1 MSTQSN
7 VIPES
12 SLRSQGIAAMAI
24 PAARLMYWSVR
35 RELWENRAIYV
46 APVAVA
52 CVFLFGFSIS
62 ILHLLVEM
70 HAAPWLDAMQQREL
84 FGQPYEFAEDLIMA
98 AALIVG
104 LFYSVDAL
112 YGERRDRSILF
123 WKSLPVSDLT
133 TVLSKAAIPI
143 VILPLLAFAIT
154 VLTQW
159 IMLLISSAVLAGKRS
174 KRIDPLVAGGDLPPL
189 AHAALPFPL
198 HSRALAIANL
208 CLALADFRLGT
219 ARTDSLGCVAAAD
232 HRHRGESCLQHHL
245 FRFVDWQP
253 LHWRLRR
260 HRDHGTWQAN
270 GSHHALWTA
279 PFPDQ
284 SGFVDWPGDHRG
296 LSRCSHSH
304 APLSRSHL
312 IRTPASFHLDDL
324 IQSQGGPMES
334 LVSVN
339 CSQPAHL
346 QFPLADGFDLARHT
360 SAGSNR
366 RAYGCHELHRT
377 LDHM

>member
-1 MSTQSN
+1 MGLIVSRSTALGDARTPSIADLFVAVIEGTRSGQVSTQSN
-7 VIPES
+7 VMPES
-12 SLRSQGIAAMAI
+12 SLRSQGIAAVAM

-70 HAAPWLDAMQQREL
+70 HAAPGLDPMQQREL

-143 VILPLLAFAIT
+143 VILPLLAFADHRPYAMDHAADQQRRRLLGSGQSVSILWSR
-154 VLTQW
+154 VGISHRWPMLLFHFLCIHGLWQSPIYAW
-159 IMLLISSAVLAGKRS
+159 LLLISGWARRVPILW
-174 KRIDPLVAGGDLPPL
+174 
-189 AHAALPFPL
+189 AA
-198 HSRALAIANL
+198 S
-208 CLALADFRLGT
+208 
-219 ARTDSLGCVAAAD
+219 AAAD
-232 HRHRGESCLQHHL
+232 HRHRGEGRLQHHV

-253 LHWRLRR
+253 LHRRLRR
-260 HRDHGTWQAN
+260 HRHHGTWQGN
-270 GSHHALWTA
+270 GSHDALWTA

-284 SGFVDWPGDHRG
+284 SGFMDWPGDHRG
-296 LSRCSHSH
+296 LSRRSRPH
-304 APLSRSHL
+304 APLSRTHL
-312 IRTPASFHLDDL
+312 IRTPASFHLDQLD
-324 IQSQGGPMES
+324 
-334 LVSVN
+334 SV
-339 CSQPAHL
+339 P
-346 QFPLADGFDLARHT
+346 
-360 SAGSNR
+360 R
-366 RAYGCHELHRT
+366 RTYGIPRRL
-377 LDHM
+377 